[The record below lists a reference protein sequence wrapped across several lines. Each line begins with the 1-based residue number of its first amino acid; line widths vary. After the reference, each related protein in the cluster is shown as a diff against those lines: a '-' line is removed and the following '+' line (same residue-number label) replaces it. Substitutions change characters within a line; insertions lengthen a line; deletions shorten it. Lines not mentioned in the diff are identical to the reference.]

1 PAGTYRQCL
10 EDVAMPDR
18 EVNVRPI
25 PKPQT
30 SCTME
35 VSEDMIV
42 DTQHTSEVADT
53 AQQGIMEFLLISR
66 PLDCPVCD
74 KGGECPL
81 QNQAMRNGRV
91 TSRFIDVKRTFPKP
105 VKISTKIMLD
115 RDRCILCQRCTRF
128 QDEIA
133 GDPFID
139 LQGRG
144 GGEPGREYGT
154 LHAQQIGAFDETL
167 LDIAPRDG

>member
-1 PAGTYRQCL
+1 
-10 EDVAMPDR
+10 
-18 EVNVRPI
+18 
-25 PKPQT
+25 
-30 SCTME
+30 
-35 VSEDMIV
+35 
-42 DTQHTSEVADT
+42 TQHTSEVADT
-53 AQQGIMEFLLISR
+53 AQHRIMEFLLINQ
-66 PLDCPVCD
+66 PLDCPDCEQD
-74 KGGECPL
+74 DECPL
-81 QNQAMRNGRV
+81 QNQPMSKGRAN
-91 TSRFIDVKRTFPKP
+91 SRYIDVMLTIPKP
-105 VKISTKIMLD
+105 VKISTQIMLD

-167 LDIAPRDG
+167 LDIAPRD